1 MSKLAE
7 LGQFERRLHRRY
19 PIALEA
25 EYRLVNRD
33 GTQCQGSCRT
43 VNISSG
49 GVLLEATAVLFP
61 LGSIEVS
68 IKWPCFL
75 RDVVPLKL
83 MVRGD
88 IVRVDG
94 NSIAVEMT
102 WYEFRTATEGQL
114 KNRRQR

>member
-7 LGQFERRLHRRY
+7 LGQFNRRLHRRY
-19 PIALEA
+19 SIALEA
-25 EYRLVNRD
+25 EYRLVSRD
-33 GTQCQGSCRT
+33 GTQCHGPCRT

-49 GVLLEATAVLFP
+49 GVLIETNAVLFP

-83 MVRGD
+83 MVRGN

-94 NSIAVEMT
+94 NNIAVKMN
-102 WYEFRTATEGQL
+102 WYEFRTTRAT
-114 KNRRQR
+114 

>member
-1 MSKLAE
+1 MSE
-7 LGQFERRLHRRY
+7 LGEPGQLERRLHRRY
-19 PIALEA
+19 SIALEA
-25 EYRLVNRD
+25 EYRLVSRD
-33 GTQCQGSCRT
+33 GTRCQGSCRT

-49 GVLLEATAVLFP
+49 GILLETNDALFP
-61 LGSIEVS
+61 LGNIEVS

-83 MVRGD
+83 IVRGD

-102 WYEFRTATEGQL
+102 WHEFRTASEGQL
-114 KNRRQR
+114 KNPRQ